1 ERERERVIRARQLFV
16 CPVKS
21 ARLFGGLLKYSV
33 SIKVLLF
40 ERCFLFFS
48 SSINLFNYRAGKIML
63 ELIHPVKFL
72 RNKIKTK
79 QFIFFVLIIIVIACG
94 PSAAQAV
101 LDITAPVSATL
112 TGKTVSIAAQTST
125 GVIGDSDHAN
135 LVGVKVS
142 DDGTAGWSAVMTSTH
157 FTTRAITKKLA
168 GNNATVDF
176 TGTYD
181 GLDGV
186 LDPNGTFKVEITA
199 GGAVGT
205 AVFKWWDPAGN
216 LTSTVTTAASVVL
229 SNGITVTFAAATY
242 AVGDSWSAGVDVFP
256 YTDLTV
262 APSVVYAESGSLTG
276 VSAGSSEALS
286 GAGAASYAKTIMTA
300 TAGNGTGIYWQDED
314 LSLSVH
320 ANSLSGDFTATATL
334 TVS

>member
-1 ERERERVIRARQLFV
+1 MREKR
-16 CPVKS
+16 
-21 ARLFGGLLKYSV
+21 
-33 SIKVLLF
+33 
-40 ERCFLFFS
+40 
-48 SSINLFNYRAGKIML
+48 
-63 ELIHPVKFL
+63 
-72 RNKIKTK
+72 
-79 QFIFFVLIIIVIACG
+79 FIFLILIIVILACG
-94 PSAAQAV
+94 PLTAQAV
-101 LDITAPVSATL
+101 LVITAPASATL
-112 TGKTVSIAAQTST
+112 TGKTVSITAQTST

-157 FTTRAITKKLA
+157 FTTRATTKKLA

-186 LDPNGTFKVEITA
+186 LAPNGTFKVEITT

-216 LTSTVTTAASVVL
+216 LTSTVTTATSVVL
-229 SNGITVTFAAATY
+229 SNGITVNFAAATY
-242 AVGDSWSAGVDVFP
+242 AVDDKWSAGVDVFP
-256 YTDLTV
+256 YTGLTV
-262 APSVVYAESGSLTG
+262 TPSAIYAESGSLTG
-276 VSAGSSEALS
+276 VSAGSSEILS
-286 GAGAASYAKTIMTA
+286 GTGAASNAKTIMTA
-300 TAGNGTGIYWQDED
+300 TAGNGTGTYWQDED
-314 LSLSVH
+314 LSLSIH